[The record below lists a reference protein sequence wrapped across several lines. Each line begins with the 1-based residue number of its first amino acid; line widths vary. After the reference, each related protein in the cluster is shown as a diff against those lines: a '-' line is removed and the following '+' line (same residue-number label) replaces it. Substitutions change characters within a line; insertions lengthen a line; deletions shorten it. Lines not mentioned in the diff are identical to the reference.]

1 MSSYGGGI
9 GACSVGIHLG
19 TDQQTQN
26 MQISVRLVVLA
37 ASLGLPLAGA
47 LECSSHDVLK
57 KYQLDKYSSQGS
69 VERQTPPSTTKDTW
83 WINPC
88 IEHSKDLEIPSNCK
102 DNDMLCGVTE
112 VKVPDRDGLVTQII
126 DFPNSLAYS
135 VDETDN
141 QLTLTLKGAKWG
153 SSTVSAKI
161 MYECRKNN
169 KNDEIVS
176 TQWEDQQVV
185 LQVRGPSGCLKDNSN
200 DGGNNSDNNDKNG
213 NDNNNDKKSSGSSG
227 LSWFTWLI
235 VYAFLFTV
243 IYLMIVSYMS
253 TRGGSFDD
261 FRGEFV
267 ERGSQFVTSL
277 PTFCKEVAMKLF
289 GQSSSSQRGGYSA
302 V

>member
-1 MSSYGGGI
+1 MKVSI
-9 GACSVGIHLG
+9 
-19 TDQQTQN
+19 
-26 MQISVRLVVLA
+26 RLLFLA
-37 ASLGLPLAGA
+37 TYLGLPLVEA
-47 LECSSHDVLK
+47 LQCSSHEVLK
-57 KYQLDKYSSQGS
+57 KYQLDKYSSQGAL
-69 VERQTPPSTTKDTW
+69 ERQTPPSTTKDTW

-88 IEHSKDLEIPSNCK
+88 IEHSKDLEIPSDCK
-102 DNDMLCGVTE
+102 DNDMLCGITE
-112 VKVPDRDGLVTQII
+112 VKVPDKDVLVTQVI

-161 MYECRKNN
+161 QYECKKNN
-169 KNDEIVS
+169 RYDEIVS

-185 LQVRGPSGCLKDNSN
+185 LLVRGPSGCLKDNSN
-200 DGGNNSDNNDKNG
+200 DGGNNNGGNNDDSDNNDNNKDNKKN
-213 NDNNNDKKSSGSSG
+213 SSSG

-235 VYAFLFTV
+235 VYALLFTV
-243 IYLMIVSYMS
+243 IYLMIVSYMN

-261 FRGEFV
+261 FRGEFI